1 MRMAQALFGG
11 VAGLLGLVALV
22 FTLTHQAATCF
33 SMWRQYASGEGILV
47 TSLTSTDVTVPAIF
61 LGSGALLVVLG
72 ALGDARAQVAEQWT
86 LLLAM
91 LLSGAIFC
99 VLADMVARSGDVWLS
114 SGRSPTSSAQC
125 AQMAPY
131 AGRVNL
137 GLLYTPVAVVAV
149 LCVLVAFA
157 RHESRRASA
166 R

>member
-1 MRMAQALFGG
+1 
-11 VAGLLGLVALV
+11 
-22 FTLTHQAATCF
+22 
-33 SMWRQYASGEGILV
+33 MWRQYASGEEILL
-47 TSLTSTDVTVPAIF
+47 TGLTSTNVTAPAIF
-61 LGSGALLVVLG
+61 LGIGAPLVSLG
-72 ALGDARAQVAEQWT
+72 SLVDARVRVAEQRI

-125 AQMAPY
+125 AQMAQY